1 MIHVCKCAVC
11 DPALQNRF
19 ILLFSRRSPP
29 YNSRSELSFTINF
42 SSGDTFRLSTPRSTT
57 SNSSSNSI
65 VGVYKDKIIAY
76 GSIVIENKIRGE
88 RAGHIEDIV
97 VDKDAR
103 GNNIGIKLIEK
114 LIEIGKKKN
123 CYRTTLLCDKNLIKF
138 YNKTGFTLNG
148 VAMKIIHN

>member
-1 MIHVCKCAVC
+1 MNTIKANTIKFRPVEKKDLNDVFYLLQQLTEIDYSSRNKDKCW
-11 DPALQNRF
+11 NRF
-19 ILLFSRRSPP
+19 I
-29 YNSRSELSFTINF
+29 
-42 SSGDTFRLSTPRSTT
+42 
-57 SNSSSNSI
+57 SNNSSNSI

-114 LIEIGKKKN
+114 LIEIGKEKN
-123 CYRTTLLCDKNLIKF
+123 CYRTTLLCNENLIKF

>member
-1 MIHVCKCAVC
+1 MNTVKFRPVEKKDLDYIFPLLDQLTEIDYSLRDKNKCW
-11 DPALQNRF
+11 DNF
-19 ILLFSRRSPP
+19 I
-29 YNSRSELSFTINF
+29 NNT
-42 SSGDTFRLSTPRSTT
+42 
-57 SNSSSNSI
+57 SSNSI

-88 RAGHIEDIV
+88 KAGHIEDIV
-97 VDKDAR
+97 VDKSVR

-114 LIEIGKKKN
+114 LIEIGREKN

-148 VAMKIIHN
+148 VAMKIIL

>member
-1 MIHVCKCAVC
+1 MNTIKANTIKFRPVEKKDLNDVFYLLQQLTEIDYSSRNKDKCW
-11 DPALQNRF
+11 NRF
-19 ILLFSRRSPP
+19 I
-29 YNSRSELSFTINF
+29 
-42 SSGDTFRLSTPRSTT
+42 

-114 LIEIGKKKN
+114 LIEIGKEKN

>member
-1 MIHVCKCAVC
+1 MNTVKFRPVEKKDLDYIFPLLDQLTEIDYSLRDKNKCW
-11 DPALQNRF
+11 DNF
-19 ILLFSRRSPP
+19 I
-29 YNSRSELSFTINF
+29 NNT
-42 SSGDTFRLSTPRSTT
+42 
-57 SNSSSNSI
+57 SSNSI

-88 RAGHIEDIV
+88 KAGHIEDIV
-97 VDKDAR
+97 IDKSVR

-114 LIEIGKKKN
+114 LIEIGREKN

-148 VAMKIIHN
+148 VAMKIIL